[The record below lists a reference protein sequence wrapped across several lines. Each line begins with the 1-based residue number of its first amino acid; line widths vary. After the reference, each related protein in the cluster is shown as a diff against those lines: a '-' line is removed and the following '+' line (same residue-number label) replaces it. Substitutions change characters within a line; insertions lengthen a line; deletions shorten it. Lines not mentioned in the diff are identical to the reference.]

1 MPDYDEIA
9 KRADRLSDISRTAF
23 VLAVLA
29 LSICA
34 GAAVY
39 FLVACYGQ

>member
-23 VLAVLA
+23 VLTILG
-29 LSICA
+29 LTICA
-34 GAAVY
+34 GAAIY
-39 FLVACYGQ
+39 MLVTCYGR